1 MITTQIC
8 KFIGM
13 KQSEYKKER
22 QIDMEIN
29 KETLNKI
36 KALDDEQLKAAI
48 GDIAD
53 ALGATPQQ
61 KRRAQNN
68 SKLIKKKILT
78 SNENELRR
86 QINKITPEQ
95 QNEIARKLKF

>member
-1 MITTQIC
+1 
-8 KFIGM
+8 
-13 KQSEYKKER
+13 
-22 QIDMEIN
+22 MEIN

-68 SKLIKKKILT
+68 SKQIKKKILT